1 MNQKRELTMVTFAI
15 IIVII
20 CITGLCLTGGHHR
33 AAQKL
38 SDAVDYVLFDNPEQV
53 EIYKEVVK

>member
-1 MNQKRELTMVTFAI
+1 MINKQDGHMITFAI
-15 IIVII
+15 IIII
-20 CITGLCLTGGHHR
+20 VCIIGLCLTSGHHH